1 MYDSDVDETQETARG
16 YLKINCPKYLL
27 PVLFLLSLVSRYNA
41 VKIWSAKCYTPP
53 CLGSYCELNINGHN
67 IGSWLGTI
75 PLNTNACSKV

>member
-41 VKIWSAKCYTPP
+41 VKIWSAKC
-53 CLGSYCELNINGHN
+53 
-67 IGSWLGTI
+67 
-75 PLNTNACSKV
+75 